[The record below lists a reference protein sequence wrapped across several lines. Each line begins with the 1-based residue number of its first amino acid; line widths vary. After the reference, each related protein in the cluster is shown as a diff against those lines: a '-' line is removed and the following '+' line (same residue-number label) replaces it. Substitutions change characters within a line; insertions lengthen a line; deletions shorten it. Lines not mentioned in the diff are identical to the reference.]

1 MDSKIHSNTQTEV
14 TNRQPIDT
22 VWPFSD
28 DIKCPGLTPGA
39 GEIYR
44 LAEELPKRLAIFS
57 YKQSIPS
64 LWLVFVGGTGT
75 GKSTLFNAFCGMPLS
90 ETGVERPKTRSDCI
104 RPQGL
109 PYRKGIPL

>member
-1 MDSKIHSNTQTEV
+1 MNLWPDMDSSMNSTAKTEV
-14 TNRQPIDT
+14 TNRESLRSE
-22 VWPFSD
+22 WPLSNK
-28 DIKCPGLTPGA
+28 IKCPGITPGA

-57 YKQSIPS
+57 YKQSMPY

-90 ETGVERPKTRSDCI
+90 
-104 RPQGL
+104 
-109 PYRKGIPL
+109 